1 MCAEWS
7 ALKIREEEVRHL
19 RQTKSSGRVSVVL
32 CGSWTSWGWMVIA
45 GGVIASQGVKES
57 GSANPEMKIEF
68 ARFLGKMVS
77 VCSVFTL

>member
-1 MCAEWS
+1 
-7 ALKIREEEVRHL
+7 
-19 RQTKSSGRVSVVL
+19 
-32 CGSWTSWGWMVIA
+32 MVIA